1 ALCGR
6 IPVFLGT
13 AAPPLGGDIIS
24 GPPMSTPPL
33 GDGQPL
39 FSAAHNNLMTAATIT
54 VQSIAAARM
63 AMMNQ
68 TSLDGHFLSIM
79 PRFLI
84 IGPVQ
89 ELAALQF
96 LAPITIVGAPTQVTP
111 TVFQSLQ
118 LVVDPPIT
126 DASWYLAADPNQ
138 IDTIQYDYLEGAGG
152 GGPTLESREGWDIDG
167 MEFKARMEITAT
179 AIDFRGLVKNPGV

>member
-13 AAPPLGGDIIS
+13 AAAALEGDIIY
-24 GPPMSTPPL
+24 GLLMSNPPL

-39 FSAAHNNLMTAATIT
+39 FSTAHRNLMTASTIT

-89 ELAALQF
+89 ELSALQF
-96 LAPITIVGAPTQVTP
+96 LAPLTIFGAP
-111 TVFQSLQ
+111 
-118 LVVDPPIT
+118 
-126 DASWYLAADPNQ
+126 
-138 IDTIQYDYLEGAGG
+138 
-152 GGPTLESREGWDIDG
+152 
-167 MEFKARMEITAT
+167 
-179 AIDFRGLVKNPGV
+179 